1 VSRVA
6 AVAALCLAAAAP
18 FAAHASD
25 DESTTTGDSG
35 WLIAPYL
42 WAPNLGG
49 SVGLGALRVPVDV
62 GIDEL
67 AGGLRAA
74 AMGYLQYRHG
84 RHFLY
89 VEGLG
94 LRFKD
99 ERFAPFFDQ
108 SVRAQVSL
116 VELGYGRRYRVELL
130 DPLPG
135 TIHVSPYIGLR
146 HAALDVRIDNP
157 EQSTAADESWIDPAL
172 GMIVEIPLRGSWDA
186 VVKLDAAGFGLGRDH
201 YWNAIGMLRYTVD
214 ARWSLAG
221 GYRIA
226 RFDAEPGGG
235 NDLDLSLRGSGFKL
249 GLTYRF

>member
-1 VSRVA
+1 MRRVA
-6 AVAALCLAAAAP
+6 AVAALCLVAAVPAAAQARDDGS
-18 FAAHASD
+18 AAN
-25 DESTTTGDSG
+25 GDSG

-42 WAPNLGG
+42 WAPNLDG
-49 SVGLGALRVPVDV
+49 SVALGELRVPLDV

-84 RHFLY
+84 RHFVYL
-89 VEGLG
+89 EGLG

-116 VELGYGRRYRVELL
+116 VELGYGRLYRVDRLG
-130 DPLPG
+130 PLPG
-135 TIHVSPYIGLR
+135 PVHVSPYIGLR
-146 HAALDVRIDNP
+146 HATLDVRIDNP
-157 EQSTAADESWIDPAL
+157 QQSTVADESWIDPAL
-172 GMIVEIPLRGSWDA
+172 GLIVEIPLHGSWDSI
-186 VVKLDAAGFGLGRDH
+186 VKLDAAGLGVGRDH

-214 ARWSLAG
+214 AHWSLAA

-235 NDLDLSLRGSGFKL
+235 NDLDMSLRGSGFKL
-249 GLTYRF
+249 GLTYRL